1 MYPTKNLRALTGLAL
16 IILTQHLMA
25 QPRVIPLYEAGKIP
39 HARPT
44 TQKEVVNEYKG
55 DDRTFTFTMKV
66 TVPDLTV
73 YLPEKGKNTGMA
85 IVVCPGGGYG
95 GLASHE
101 GADIAK
107 KLAEHGIA
115 GFVLKYRLPEPE
127 LFDDREVVPLQDAQR
142 AIQIVRERAK
152 EFGVDPNAIGIMGS
166 SAGGHLASTAGTHFD
181 RVKIDNPKKTSLR
194 PDFRVLLYPVIS
206 FADSL
211 THHGSR
217 FNLVSGITYADLEKD
232 QNDKR
237 TMDQKI
243 RAYRIDPEKIK
254 EYSNELQVTR
264 LTPPAFLVHAQ
275 DDDVVPVQN
284 SIVFIAALEQQKVPV
299 SSFFY
304 ARGGHGFGLSN
315 PTAKEQWF
323 EPCLAWLKKLRKP

>member
-1 MYPTKNLRALTGLAL
+1 MSSTRIASVALAISL
-16 IILTQHLMA
+16 ILTQHAMA
-25 QPRVIPLYEAGKIP
+25 QPKVIPLYETGHIP
-39 HARPT
+39 NAKPT

-55 DDRTFTFTMKV
+55 EDRTFTFTMKV

-73 YLPEKGKNTGMA
+73 YLPEKSKNTGIA
-85 IVVCPGGGYG
+85 VIVCPGGGYG

-107 KLAEHGIA
+107 KLAENGIA

-127 LFDDREVVPLQDAQR
+127 LFDNREIVPLQDAQR

-152 EFGVDPNAIGIMGS
+152 EFGVNPNTIGIMGS
-166 SAGGHLASTAGTHFD
+166 SAGGHLASTAGTHYD
-181 RVKIDNPKKTSLR
+181 RVKIDNPKNTSLR
-194 PDFRVLLYPVIS
+194 PDFMVLLYPVIS

-232 QNDKR
+232 PNDKR
-237 TMDQKI
+237 SMDEKV
-243 RAYRIDPEKIK
+243 RGYKIDPEKIR
-254 EYSNELQVTR
+254 EYSNELQVTDN
-264 LTPPAFLVHAQ
+264 TPPAFLVHAQ
-275 DDDVVPVQN
+275 DDDAVPVQN
-284 SIVFIAALEQQKVPV
+284 SIVFIAALEQHKVPV

-304 ARGGHGFGLSN
+304 ARGGHGFGLVN

-323 EPCLAWLKKLRKP
+323 GPCVEWLKKLKK